1 MKDFNITEDE
11 LVRIFKRHKGHSS
24 APAKMLELLSLLVI
38 AGATFIILYVL
49 INFSAISLK
58 TVFWYKNNVQ
68 ATPTPATKPSKE
80 PRVPL

>member
-11 LVRIFKRHKGHSS
+11 LVRIFKRRKGHSS